1 MRKLA
6 IAAICCAIS
15 AAASVPTVLKL
26 DASKTGAP
34 VQPTMYGLFFEDI
47 NYAADGGIYA
57 EKIKNRSFEFPNALT
72 GWIPFGKV
80 SVAESGGP
88 FERNPRY
95 VTLTQEPHNSK
106 HTGLQNEGFFGVS
119 FKKGEEYRFSVY
131 GRHGQ
136 SGPATI
142 RVELVDPASKGESM
156 VVASA
161 KINVD
166 KAGWSKY
173 TANLV
178 PGKSVSKGVL
188 RVFLEKNPSGSV
200 DLDHVSLF
208 PVDTWNGHENGLRK
222 DIATALADIKPGLL
236 RFPGGCIVE
245 GTEIPDR
252 YQWKNTVGPVE
263 NRPLN
268 INRWQFEFQHRFSP
282 DYYQSYGLG
291 FYEYFL
297 FAEEI
302 GAEPLPVLN
311 VGMVCQYE
319 NPDPK
324 VQVPVDSLDE
334 YIQDAIDLIEFA
346 NGDTNTTWGG
356 LRASMGHPEPFNLK
370 FLAIGNEQ
378 WGSEY
383 VERLEPFVKALR
395 KAHPEIKIVG
405 SSGPSADGKH
415 FDYLWPEMRRLGAD
429 LVDEHYYQSA
439 EWFRDNAARYDNYDR
454 RGPKVFA
461 GEYAC
466 HPSGRKFNHFDASLL
481 EAAFMTG
488 LERNADIVQ
497 MATYAPLLAHEEG
510 WQWRPDMVWFNGDT
524 VNLTASYFVQ
534 RMYARNKGTNVA
546 SLLADGKPLTGQD
559 GLYASAVF
567 DADTDAYIV
576 KIVNINKEA
585 APFEIILDKLPK
597 KAVLG
602 SVECVAMGPTS
613 DPDSNYYSADML
625 GESVIAAP
633 AVEKRRARLSL
644 TVAPRT
650 FALYRIPVQ
659 K

>member
-95 VTLTQEPHNSK
+95 VTLAQEPHRSK

-136 SGPATI
+136 SGSATI

-166 KAGWSKY
+166 KAGWNKY

-188 RVFLEKNPSGSV
+188 RLFLEKNPAGSV

-370 FLAIGNEQ
+370 FLAARVRV
-378 WGSEY
+378 Y
-383 VERLEPFVKALR
+383 VR
-395 KAHPEIKIVG
+395 
-405 SSGPSADGKH
+405 
-415 FDYLWPEMRRLGAD
+415 
-429 LVDEHYYQSA
+429 Q
-439 EWFRDNAARYDNYDR
+439 
-454 RGPKVFA
+454 
-461 GEYAC
+461 
-466 HPSGRKFNHFDASLL
+466 
-481 EAAFMTG
+481 
-488 LERNADIVQ
+488 
-497 MATYAPLLAHEEG
+497 
-510 WQWRPDMVWFNGDT
+510 
-524 VNLTASYFVQ
+524 
-534 RMYARNKGTNVA
+534 
-546 SLLADGKPLTGQD
+546 LADGRVFAAVCGQPVSEVGVVGADIDQRVFLVKPYIG
-559 GLYASAVF
+559 GLFLLRKPCSHKLSFLRPCYAIGAFFGCFS
-567 DADTDAYIV
+567 
-576 KIVNINKEA
+576 
-585 APFEIILDKLPK
+585 
-597 KAVLG
+597 
-602 SVECVAMGPTS
+602 
-613 DPDSNYYSADML
+613 
-625 GESVIAAP
+625 
-633 AVEKRRARLSL
+633 RLL
-644 TVAPRT
+644 
-650 FALYRIPVQ
+650 IWG

>member
-1 MRKLA
+1 MRK
-6 IAAICCAIS
+6 IAAAALCCAIS
-15 AAASVPTVLKL
+15 AAASVPVELKL
-26 DASKTGAP
+26 DASATGAP
-34 VQPTMYGLFFEDI
+34 IQPTMYGLFFEDI
-47 NYAADGGIYA
+47 NYAADGGLYA
-57 EKIKNRSFEFPNALT
+57 EKVKNRSFEFPHALT
-72 GWIPFGKV
+72 GWVPFGKV
-80 SVAESGGP
+80 SVSDTGGP

-95 VTLTQEPHNSK
+95 VTLTQEAHHSK

-131 GRHGQ
+131 ARHGA
-136 SGPATI
+136 SGPSAI
-142 RVELVDPASKGESM
+142 RVELADPASKGETM

-161 KINVD
+161 KIDVD
-166 KAGWSKY
+166 KDGWNKY
-173 TANLV
+173 TVVLV
-178 PGKSVSKGVL
+178 PDRSVSDGRL
-188 RVFLEKNPSGSV
+188 RIFLEKHPAGSV
-200 DLDHVSLF
+200 DMDHVSLF

-222 DIATALADIKPGLL
+222 DIASALADIKPGLL

-245 GTEIPDR
+245 GTQIPDR

-268 INRWQFEFQHRFSP
+268 INRWQFEFPYRFSP

-319 NPDPK
+319 NPDPS

-334 YIQDAIDLIEFA
+334 YIRDAIDLIEFA
-346 NGDTNTTWGG
+346 NGDTSTEWGG

-378 WGSEY
+378 WGPEY

-395 KAHPEIKIVG
+395 KAHPEIMIVG
-405 SSGPSADGKH
+405 SSGPSADGEQ

-439 EWFRDNAARYDNYDR
+439 EWFRDNASRYDSYDR

-466 HPSGRKFNHFDASLL
+466 HPRGRKFNHFDASLL

-488 LERNADIVQ
+488 LERNADIVH
-497 MATYAPLLAHEEG
+497 MATYAPLLAHEQG

-524 VNLTASYFVQ
+524 VNLTSSYFVQ
-534 RMYARNKGTNVA
+534 KMYARNKGTNTA
-546 SLLADGKPLTGQD
+546 SLLCDGKPLAGRD
-559 GLYASAVF
+559 GLYASAVY
-567 DADTDAYIV
+567 DAAESVYIV
-576 KIVNINKEA
+576 KIVNISNSGVPVELV
-585 APFEIILDKLPK
+585 LDRLPA
-597 KAVLG
+597 KATLG
-602 SVECVAMGPTS
+602 EVECVAMGPTA
-613 DPDSNYYSADML
+613 DPDYNYYSADMI
-625 GESVIAAP
+625 GTSSMAAP
-633 AVEKRRARLSL
+633 QVARRRASLSF

-650 FALYRIPVQ
+650 FALYRIPVR

>member
-95 VTLTQEPHNSK
+95 VTLAQEPHRSK

-136 SGPATI
+136 SGSATI
-142 RVELVDPASKGESM
+142 RVELVDPASKRESM

-166 KAGWSKY
+166 KAGWNKY

-188 RVFLEKNPSGSV
+188 RVFLEKNPAGSV
-200 DLDHVSLF
+200 DIDHVSLF

-263 NRPLN
+263 NRTLN
-268 INRWQFEFQHRFSP
+268 INRWFLARLLPKLRPRFLRIFP
-282 DYYQSYGLG
+282 VRRRNRCRAAAR
-291 FYEYFL
+291 
-297 FAEEI
+297 AEC
-302 GAEPLPVLN
+302 GYA
-311 VGMVCQYE
+311 
-319 NPDPK
+319 
-324 VQVPVDSLDE
+324 VPV
-334 YIQDAIDLIEFA
+334 
-346 NGDTNTTWGG
+346 
-356 LRASMGHPEPFNLK
+356 
-370 FLAIGNEQ
+370 
-378 WGSEY
+378 
-383 VERLEPFVKALR
+383 
-395 KAHPEIKIVG
+395 
-405 SSGPSADGKH
+405 
-415 FDYLWPEMRRLGAD
+415 
-429 LVDEHYYQSA
+429 
-439 EWFRDNAARYDNYDR
+439 
-454 RGPKVFA
+454 
-461 GEYAC
+461 
-466 HPSGRKFNHFDASLL
+466 
-481 EAAFMTG
+481 
-488 LERNADIVQ
+488 
-497 MATYAPLLAHEEG
+497 
-510 WQWRPDMVWFNGDT
+510 
-524 VNLTASYFVQ
+524 
-534 RMYARNKGTNVA
+534 
-546 SLLADGKPLTGQD
+546 
-559 GLYASAVF
+559 
-567 DADTDAYIV
+567 
-576 KIVNINKEA
+576 
-585 APFEIILDKLPK
+585 
-597 KAVLG
+597 
-602 SVECVAMGPTS
+602 
-613 DPDSNYYSADML
+613 
-625 GESVIAAP
+625 
-633 AVEKRRARLSL
+633 
-644 TVAPRT
+644 
-650 FALYRIPVQ
+650 
-659 K
+659 